1 LAEPLQALGFDR
13 NAIVRI
19 LKQYKPRLIQEWADI
34 TLAAVERKLIKQSAQ
49 AYFMHYIREAAESRT
64 TPPDWWRA
72 LRKQEFE
79 RDNQGSQREQRKPQG
94 EDAAFEEYL
103 KQQGKAAFERVMS
116 RLFESLR
123 SAGQDEQ
130 DARRH
135 AEYTARVHLRRQFRE
150 EHPELVDSGPVSFAR
165 LLKRH
170 RR

>member
-1 LAEPLQALGFDR
+1 MGFDR
-13 NAIVRI
+13 NAVARI

-34 TLAAVERKLIKQSAQ
+34 TLAAVERKLIKQSPQ
-49 AYFMHYIREAAESRT
+49 AYFTHYIREAAESRT
-64 TPPDWWRA
+64 TPPDWWRT

-79 RDNQGSQREQRKPQG
+79 RDNQSPQREQASPGG

-103 KQQGKAAFERVMS
+103 QQQGRAAFERVMS
-116 RLFESLR
+116 QLFESLK

-130 DARRH
+130 DARRN

-150 EHPELVDSGPVSFAR
+150 EYPELVDSGPVSLAR
-165 LLKRH
+165 LLQRQ